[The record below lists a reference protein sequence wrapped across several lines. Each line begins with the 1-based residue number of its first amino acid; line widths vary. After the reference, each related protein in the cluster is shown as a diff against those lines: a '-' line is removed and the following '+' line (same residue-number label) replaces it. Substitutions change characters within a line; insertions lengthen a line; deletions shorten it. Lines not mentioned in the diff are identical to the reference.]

1 MHINA
6 IDRIHVVKKKLLQ
19 IIYPKDMSPLV
30 FGIQSDITQD
40 FVSAKAASLRLSG
53 ILNGIDDCWDPAVD
67 PDVAGILGKP
77 CRSEV
82 ARFGSFSN

>member
-1 MHINA
+1 M
-6 IDRIHVVKKKLLQ
+6 
-19 IIYPKDMSPLV
+19 YPLG
-30 FGIQSDITQD
+30 FGIQSEATQD

-67 PDVAGILGKP
+67 PDVAGSLRKL

-82 ARFGSFSN
+82 G

>member
-1 MHINA
+1 
-6 IDRIHVVKKKLLQ
+6 
-19 IIYPKDMSPLV
+19 MSPLV

-67 PDVAGILGKP
+67 PDVAGILGKL

-82 ARFGSFSN
+82 VDLAVQQLRACNYIFVI

>member
-1 MHINA
+1 MSL
-6 IDRIHVVKKKLLQ
+6 KKLLQ
-19 IIYPKDMSPLV
+19 IFYPKDMSPLV

-67 PDVAGILGKP
+67 PDVAGILGKL

-82 ARFGSFSN
+82 GWFGCSAIKRM

>member
-1 MHINA
+1 
-6 IDRIHVVKKKLLQ
+6 
-19 IIYPKDMSPLV
+19 MSPLV

-67 PDVAGILGKP
+67 PDVAGILGKL
-77 CRSEV
+77 C
-82 ARFGSFSN
+82 